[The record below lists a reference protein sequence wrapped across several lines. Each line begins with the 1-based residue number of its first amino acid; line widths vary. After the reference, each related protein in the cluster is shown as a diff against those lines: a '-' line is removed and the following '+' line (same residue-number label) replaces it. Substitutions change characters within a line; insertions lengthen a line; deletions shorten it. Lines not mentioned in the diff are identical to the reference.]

1 MANIVSTQTGDF
13 DDTTTW
19 VGGAVPGAGDTVNIA
34 SGHTVTYDT
43 VVSAAFGDV
52 DVDGILVHSAAMEIN
67 GLLRIDGGGTLH
79 QKPGSKLSF
88 TGASGDNHGVHFEN
102 ETDAC
107 HIAEGS
113 DGMPTT
119 KLNGALAIGATA
131 IVVDDASKMA
141 AGEWIAMYNL
151 DRTSTE
157 GDYDH
162 SCYADE
168 GVWIHDINSNTIYF
182 RQFVGPDDV
191 TLTATAGSSAT
202 SITVSNS
209 KVFRVGDSIIFGTGN
224 SNRNVCRIKA
234 INYNTHVMTLKNLA
248 DENDYQVAGSNA
260 SGIYVYK
267 TGLEKPKRDNG
278 RVRKIATI
286 ATVARAATDTTI
298 TLAQDEK
305 FEQDD
310 VIVIE
315 CVLQTAGD
323 ESIRAWNTHETR
335 HIVQS
340 RSSNVL
346 TLTAAIGYT
355 VPVGALITR
364 ITRDIVIEAK
374 NTGATDIVDSTNI
387 CHYYGEHTS
396 SNYSRKMILKDV
408 WFKNVGNSNNN
419 VRSGFC
425 TRGYYSTD
433 GTLPVTVAN
442 TTEYQPMTTEGWIE
456 GCTTMINGNGR
467 RDYSGMWGYDH
478 RNSCFRACV
487 TVNGQDAFTIHWDPS
502 QRLYNCFGIQN
513 SNRAF
518 RIQGTHYNHEVA
530 YCYHNRNGGR
540 GIYWEP
546 VYNSGRGLHNV
557 KLNVVGNDAMR
568 VNRHTGYSG
577 SLWKIDIKDALYQG
591 PYMSEVGDGDVSCL
605 YSRFRG
611 IEDGD
616 NQFRVSGSS
625 YAGRQGYSTGNATFR
640 LIEADFEYDKVVNYT
655 YYMRYEWDK
664 TQDAYFVQ
672 RSFHDDA
679 EEATLKE
686 TFFLPAN
693 VTARVR
699 VTAKPSSGFSGTE
712 PWAYV
717 GTVSNILGGWSTT
730 PGEAFGDTSTTEW
743 ISPATAGGTG
753 QQFASMESNT
763 GWQSIDLTVDPQPFS
778 RYIEAAF
785 KTTDTDTASS
795 NEGFYLRPLQVWL
808 SGMPRHRDMMLN
820 NSTETSRNVVKYGS
834 SHGQVYR
841 RWGGIS

>member
-19 VGGAVPGAGDTVNIA
+19 VGGAVPTTGDTVNIA
-34 SGHTVTYDT
+34 SGHTVTYNT
-43 VVSAAFGDV
+43 EVTGQFGDI
-52 DVDGILVHSAAMEIN
+52 DIDGILVHSSDMQIN

-79 QKPGSKLSF
+79 QKPGSRLTF
-88 TGASGDNHGVHFEN
+88 VGASGDNHGIHFEN

-119 KLNGALAIGATA
+119 LLNGALAIGATA

-141 AGEWIAMYNL
+141 AGEWIALYNL
-151 DRTSTE
+151 DNDNNTGTDE
-157 GDYDH
+157 H
-162 SCYADE
+162 SRYADE

-209 KVFRVGDSIIFGTGN
+209 KVFRVGDKIIFGTGN
-224 SNRNVCRIKA
+224 SNRNVCRIKT
-234 INYNTHVMTLKNLA
+234 INYNTHAMGLMNLA
-248 DENDYQVAGSNA
+248 NTNDYQVAGSNA

-267 TGLEKPKRDNG
+267 TGLNKPKRDNG
-278 RVRKIATI
+278 RVRKIATV

-305 FEQDD
+305 FEQFD

-315 CVLQTAGD
+315 CYLQTAGD
-323 ESIRAWNTHETR
+323 ESIRGWNAHETR

-340 RSSNVL
+340 RSNNVL

-364 ITRDIVIEAK
+364 LTRDIVIQAK
-374 NTGATDIVDSTNI
+374 TTGGVENGDSTNI

-408 WFKNVGNSNNN
+408 FFQNVGNSNNN
-419 VRSGFC
+419 VRSGFV

-433 GTLPVTVAN
+433 GTLPVTLAN
-442 TTEYQPMTTEGWIE
+442 TTLYQEMTNEGWVE
-456 GCTTMINGNGR
+456 GCSVMINGNGR
-467 RDYSGMWGYDH
+467 RDYSGMWAYDH

-487 TVNGQDAFTIHWDPS
+487 TANGQDGFTVHWDPN
-502 QRLYNCFGIQN
+502 QRLYNCFAIQN
-513 SNRAF
+513 SSRAF
-518 RIQGTHYNHEVA
+518 RIQGTHYQHEVG
-530 YCYHNRNGGR
+530 YCYSNRNGGR
-540 GIYWEP
+540 GIYYEP

-557 KLNVVGNDAMR
+557 KLNVVGTDPIR

-577 SLWKIDIKDALYQG
+577 SMWNIDVKDALYQG
-591 PYMSEVGDGDVSCL
+591 PYMSELGDGDFSCL
-605 YSRFRG
+605 YSRFRA

-616 NQFRVSGSS
+616 NQVRVSGSS
-625 YAGRQGYSTGNATFR
+625 YSGRQGYSTGNATFR
-640 LIEADFEYDKVVNYT
+640 VIEADFEYDKVVNYT
-655 YYMRYEWDK
+655 YYLRYEWDK

-672 RSFHDDA
+672 RTFHDDG

-686 TFFLPAN
+686 TFFVPAN
-693 VTARVR
+693 VTAKVR
-699 VTAKPSSGFSGTE
+699 ISAKPSSGFSGTE
-712 PWAYV
+712 PYAYV
-717 GTVSNILGGWSTT
+717 GVVTNNFGGWSTT
-730 PGEAFGDTSTTEW
+730 PYNDSFGETGEWTSPNTM
-743 ISPATAGGTG
+743 GGTG

-763 GWQSIDLTVDPQPFS
+763 GWQTIDLTVDPQPFS

-785 KTTDTDTASS
+785 KTTDTDTAHS
-795 NEGFYLRPLQVWL
+795 NEGFYVRPIVVWL

-820 NSTETSRNVVKYGS
+820 NSSETGRSVVKYGA